1 MDQLSE
7 VRQESPWTMMFADD
21 IVICSESRE
30 QVEENLERWRF
41 ALERR
46 GMKVSRSKTEYMCV
60 NEREGSGTVRLQG
73 EEVKKVQEFKYLGST
88 VQSNGECGKEVKK
101 RVQAGWNG
109 WRKVSGVLC
118 DQKISA
124 RIKGKVYRTVVR
136 PAMLYGLET
145 VSLRKR
151 QESELEV
158 AELKMRFSLGVTRLD
173 RIRNKYIRGTA
184 HVGRLGDKVREARL
198 RWFGHVQRRE
208 TMAQFE
214 EVSQKSSLHPKPKGL
229 TLQYGTAGFRTT
241 ANHLDHVMFRMG
253 LLATLRSKKTKSTI
267 GVMVTASHNPEEDN
281 GVKLID
287 PMGEMVTPAWEGY
300 ATELANADQEDLC
313 SVLKD
318 IIGKEAIDMSKAA
331 SVVTGRDTRPSSE
344 NLSRAVLD
352 GVSCLQGHSLDFG
365 LVTTPQLHYMV
376 LCCNT
381 NGCYGIATI
390 QGYYEKLS
398 KAFIELTKNVL
409 KRTDDQKRLL
419 VDGANGIGALKMREM
434 EVFLKSEL
442 QVELFNDGS
451 SGKLNYLCG
460 ADHVKVQQKPP
471 QGMDMR
477 PGQRCCSFDG
487 DADRIIYYY
496 NDSAGHFH
504 LLDGDKIATLI
515 STYLKELL
523 TQAGL
528 NLQVAVVQT
537 AYANG
542 SSTQYLENVMKV
554 TVCCTKT
561 GVKHLH
567 HAAQE
572 FDIGVYFEANGHGT
586 VLFSKKAEKQIQLLA
601 KDPNASDDKKHAAK
615 LLENTVNLINQATGD
630 AISDMLIIEAVLA
643 IRGMTVQDWDGIY
656 TDLPNRQLKVKVAD
670 RRVIDTTDAER
681 KAVTPAG
688 LQDSIDALVKK
699 YKQARAF
706 VRPSGTEDVVRVYA
720 EADTQE
726 SVDALAH
733 QVSLAVYRLAG
744 GVGEEP
750 KPLKC

>member
-1 MDQLSE
+1 
-7 VRQESPWTMMFADD
+7 
-21 IVICSESRE
+21 
-30 QVEENLERWRF
+30 
-41 ALERR
+41 
-46 GMKVSRSKTEYMCV
+46 
-60 NEREGSGTVRLQG
+60 
-73 EEVKKVQEFKYLGST
+73 
-88 VQSNGECGKEVKK
+88 
-101 RVQAGWNG
+101 
-109 WRKVSGVLC
+109 
-118 DQKISA
+118 
-124 RIKGKVYRTVVR
+124 
-136 PAMLYGLET
+136 
-145 VSLRKR
+145 
-151 QESELEV
+151 
-158 AELKMRFSLGVTRLD
+158 
-173 RIRNKYIRGTA
+173 
-184 HVGRLGDKVREARL
+184 
-198 RWFGHVQRRE
+198 
-208 TMAQFE
+208 MAQFE
-214 EVSQKSSLHPKPKGL
+214 EVSKKSALHPKPTGL

-300 ATELANADQEDLC
+300 ATQLANAEQEALC
-313 SVLKD
+313 TVLKD
-318 IIGKEAIDMSKAA
+318 IIEKEAIDMSEAA

-352 GVSCLQGHSLDFG
+352 GVSCLEGQSLDFG

-376 LCCNT
+376 LCSNT
-381 NGCYGIATI
+381 SGCYGTATT

-398 KAFIELTKNVL
+398 KAFIELTKNAP

-434 EVFLKSEL
+434 EAFLKSEL

-460 ADHVKVQQKPP
+460 ADYVKVQQKPP
-471 QGMDMR
+471 QGMHMG

-487 DADRIIYYY
+487 DADRIVYYY
-496 NDSAGHFH
+496 NDSAGRFH

-586 VLFSKKAEKQIQLLA
+586 VLFSKKAEEKIQQLA
-601 KDPNASDDKKHAAK
+601 KDPNASDEKKLSAK

-630 AISDMLIIEAVLA
+630 AISDMLLIEAVLA
-643 IRGMTVQDWDGIY
+643 IRGMTVQEWDAIY

-681 KAVTPAG
+681 RAVTPAG

-726 SVDALAH
+726 NVDGLAH
-733 QVSLAVYRLAG
+733 QVSLAVYQLAG

-750 KPLKC
+750 KPLK